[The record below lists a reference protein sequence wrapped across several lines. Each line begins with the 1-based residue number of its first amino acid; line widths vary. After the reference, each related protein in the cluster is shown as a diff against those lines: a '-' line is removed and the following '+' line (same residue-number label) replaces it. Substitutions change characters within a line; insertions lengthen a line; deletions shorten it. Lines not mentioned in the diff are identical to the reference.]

1 MQKVKQVETHHGFGF
16 YLQNG
21 ITLKRSYVS
30 DVVEMITSVFAL
42 RPLIVFR
49 SVEVHVTHSTLTLF
63 HTFVPPHTEECA
75 AVLSVQATQ
84 TNKTLTSCFRV
95 VSGCIRCLLSS
106 LKVSQLFHMKKKQLR
121 YRRQPESKSQ
131 QFSISLEEK
140 RSILTFGPVGS
151 SRGSHFLF
159 ELFLHCSMS
168 PGKDKA
174 DLICWKRQENRS
186 RQHK

>member
-1 MQKVKQVETHHGFGF
+1 MGLDFIFK
-16 YLQNG
+16 
-21 ITLKRSYVS
+21 
-30 DVVEMITSVFAL
+30 MAL
-42 RPLIVFR
+42 RWSGCTSLMLSRWLRR
-49 SVEVHVTHSTLTLF
+49 SLLSQRWSSCDSQHAHAFSHIRAASHRRVRGGPVGSSHSDKQDSHFLF
-63 HTFVPPHTEECA
+63 W
-75 AVLSVQATQ
+75 
-84 TNKTLTSCFRV
+84 V

-121 YRRQPESKSQ
+121 YRRQLESKSQ

-140 RSILTFGPVGS
+140 KSILTLGPVGS

-168 PGKDKA
+168 PGKEKA